1 MDTPMSPVHGMG
13 HLTPPGMMGSQQQHL
28 GMRGGPLPPPPPHP
42 ASAMHHM
49 QMGDNQGHHHPHG
62 PPHPH
67 PHHMGPHGPPHPG
80 GPHMGGPPHLM
91 HGHHHHGTPSG
102 PVGAFGYKWLERTC
116 PSRGSPGPDIHGR
129 GRKAEPRIR
138 RPMNAFMVWAK
149 AERKLLADENPDVHN
164 ADLSKML
171 GKYM

>member
-1 MDTPMSPVHGMG
+1 MSPVHGMG
-13 HLTPPGMMGSQQQHL
+13 HLTPPGMMGSQRPQHL
-28 GMRGGPLPPPPPHP
+28 GMRGGPLPPP

-49 QMGDNQGHHHPHG
+49 QIGDNPHG
-62 PPHPH
+62 PH
-67 PHHMGPHGPPHPG
+67 PHHHMGGPHPG

-91 HGHHHHGTPSG
+91 HGHHHHGTPPG
-102 PVGAFGYKWLERTC
+102 PVATFGYKWLERTC

-171 GKYM
+171 GKFTVQILL